1 MKETEFGS
9 TIRDI
14 MLDEERRKLMITGNW
29 QRHAPDPIP
38 DYEKIDRLLQEF
50 VGAEYMHVA
59 RTIGGSRL
67 EARQN
72 YNSFEMLDVT
82 TVRPS
87 IRLLTGGG
95 VSGPGEEFI
104 EISCKTSGMNV
115 LDIVEQLLP
124 NTHQWS
130 ESLLLG
136 LLYCLG
142 ESSTILTDMPDEG
155 MKVTL
160 KVIIAKRI
168 DVAINKWTRAAA
180 EQPRQFLYSKE
191 IKVGD
196 QLTLEL
202 GSDHCGREFGRYA
215 AMFCAQNGPCKN
227 WLKLSTKYESILV
240 HSAGVVG
247 FSRPENVAEL
257 FPGNVHAPIVPD
269 LVRMLFPEA
278 KFFLDGGDN
287 EDYPTFENYFT
298 QNLGHKINFN

>member
-9 TIRDI
+9 IIRDI
-14 MLDEERRKLMITGNW
+14 VLDEERRRSMITGNW
-29 QRHAPDPIP
+29 ERESDPVP
-38 DYEKIDRLLQEF
+38 DYQKIDRLLQEF

-59 RTIGGSRL
+59 RSIGGGRL
-67 EARQN
+67 FRQTHN
-72 YNSFEMLDVT
+72 LFEMQDVS

-142 ESSTILTDMPDEG
+142 ESSTILTNMPDEG

-160 KVIIAKRI
+160 KVIIAKLNDR
-168 DVAINKWTRAAA
+168 AINKWTRAAA

-191 IKVGD
+191 IKLGD
-196 QLTLEL
+196 HLTLEL

-215 AMFCAQNGPCKN
+215 AMFCAQSGPCKN

-240 HSAGVVG
+240 HSAGAVG
-247 FSRPENVAEL
+247 FSRPENIAEL
-257 FPGNVHAPIVPD
+257 FPGNVHDPVVPD

-278 KFFLDGGDN
+278 KFFLDSGDN
-287 EDYPTFENYFT
+287 EYYPTFENYFT
-298 QNLGHKINFN
+298 KSLGYKINFN

>member
-14 MLDEERRKLMITGNW
+14 MLDEERRRLMVTGNW
-29 QRHAPDPIP
+29 ARESDRVP
-38 DYEKIDRLLQEF
+38 DYQKIDQLLQEF
-50 VGAEYMHVA
+50 VSPEYIHVA

-67 EARQN
+67 EARRN
-72 YNSFEMLDVT
+72 YNLFEIPDVT
-82 TVRPS
+82 ILKPT

-130 ESLLLG
+130 ESALLG
-136 LLYCLG
+136 LLYYIG
-142 ESSTILTDMPDEG
+142 EGSTILTDRPDEG

-160 KVIIAKRI
+160 KVIIAKLNDRE
-168 DVAINKWTRAAA
+168 INKWVRSAR

-191 IKVGD
+191 IKVGEH
-196 QLTLEL
+196 LTLEL
-202 GSDHCGREFGRYA
+202 GTGNCSKEFGGYA
-215 AMFCAQNGPCKN
+215 ARFCAQGGPCKN
-227 WLKLSTKYESILV
+227 WLKLSTKHESILV
-240 HSAGVVG
+240 HSAGAMGV
-247 FSRPENVAEL
+247 SRPDNVAKL
-257 FPGNVHAPIVPD
+257 FPGNVHDPIAPD

-298 QNLGHKINFN
+298 RRVFDKNIKMR